1 MYYFALTENADYLP
15 ILPTEFVFS
24 QQQSAEQCAPV
35 TLLPDDNPSEG
46 TEQFNVILSMSRPV
60 TNVILN
66 PTFATVF
73 ISDSVTSIL
82 EDLSIIADSSEQTE
96 ENLEF
101 IGGVVE
107 DIANS
112 VTSGELEISMEV
124 HYTQLFHV
132 SVY

>member
-1 MYYFALTENADYLP
+1 MDYLP
-15 ILPTEFVFS
+15 ISTEFTFS
-24 QQQSAEQCAPV
+24 QQQSAEQCVPV
-35 TLLPDDNPSEG
+35 ALLSDDNPSEG

-66 PTFATVF
+66 PTVATVF

-82 EDLSIIADSSEQTE
+82 ADLSDIADSSNQTE

-124 HYTQLFHV
+124 HIPMFQCIDIENIVHV
-132 SVY
+132 A